1 MSDNNS
7 TPRPFRVG
15 LTHGDINGTSYEV
28 ILKAFK
34 DTRMMS
40 TMTPILYGQ
49 SKALSYYK
57 KNFGMDDF
65 NYSLTRDARQSWN
78 QKFNIL
84 NIIDQELKIEPGT
97 ATEVSAEMAVLS
109 HKKATEDLRDGYIDA
124 LVTAPAYRPIER
136 SNMEYL
142 FSFYKD
148 SETLRVMVNDLMRV
162 GLVTDDVPLRD
173 AIAQIDPKRIAHKL
187 LAFSNAL
194 KSDFNLTS
202 PKIAVL
208 GLDPYAGETK
218 DEKDLVTAAVTVMR
232 DKGVFAFG
240 PFSASRLFESGQ
252 WRKYD
257 GVLAMYH
264 EQACLP
270 IKLLTSEG
278 CACYWAGLPVLCT
291 APLQGPEFDIANTN
305 KADPGA
311 FRRAVYLAYD
321 ILNWRNNK

>member
-7 TPRPFRVG
+7 TPRPFRIG

-28 ILKAFK
+28 ILKAFN

-124 LVTAPAYRPIER
+124 LVMAPAYRPIER
-136 SNMEYL
+136 TNLQYL

-148 SETLRVMVNDLMRV
+148 AETGIFLACNQAVASTIGTEFADYDIFLLNND
-162 GLVTDDVPLRD
+162 
-173 AIAQIDPKRIAHKL
+173 
-187 LAFSNAL
+187 
-194 KSDFNLTS
+194 
-202 PKIAVL
+202 
-208 GLDPYAGETK
+208 
-218 DEKDLVTAAVTVMR
+218 TVMTSTVLP
-232 DKGVFAFG
+232 KMI
-240 PFSASRLFESGQ
+240 SA
-252 WRKYD
+252 
-257 GVLAMYH
+257 
-264 EQACLP
+264 
-270 IKLLTSEG
+270 
-278 CACYWAGLPVLCT
+278 
-291 APLQGPEFDIANTN
+291 
-305 KADPGA
+305 
-311 FRRAVYLAYD
+311 
-321 ILNWRNNK
+321 LNSAQT